1 MNTLIAII
9 VGLLIAAAVM
19 YPKIGHM
26 FKKPDNDVIRWFNAT
41 HAVLLCITTKT
52 SKSTAARRPKE
63 NGSKTSV
70 PASNNGVA
78 LPTPPRCWTWC
89 SG

>member
-26 FKKPDNDVIRWFNAT
+26 FKKPDNDVIRWFNTT
-41 HAVLLCITTKT
+41 HAVLLCINNKNIQIYGG
-52 SKSTAARRPKE
+52 APPKGE
-63 NGSKTSV
+63 
-70 PASNNGVA
+70 
-78 LPTPPRCWTWC
+78 
-89 SG
+89 